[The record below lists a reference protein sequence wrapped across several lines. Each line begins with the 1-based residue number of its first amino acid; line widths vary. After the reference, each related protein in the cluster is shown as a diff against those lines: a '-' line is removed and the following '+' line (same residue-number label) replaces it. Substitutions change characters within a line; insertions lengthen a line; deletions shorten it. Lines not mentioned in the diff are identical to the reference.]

1 MKDHSTNILSKV
13 LLLIVLAGIWQPL
26 TAFAQEGTM
35 IDQVV
40 AVVGKHIIL
49 ESDLENQY
57 LQERMQGEI
66 QGSKAT
72 NKCRILEDALFQK
85 LLLNQAELDSVEVT
99 EAQID
104 QEMDSRLRYFIAQIG
119 SQEAFEEYYG
129 KSIPEF
135 KAEFR
140 EEVRKILMVGEVM
153 RGLDATI
160 DVTPSEVRAFFKSIP
175 KDSLPLVNSEVTI
188 GQIVKIPP
196 VSLEQKLAVKDKLRD
211 LRNRVL
217 QGENFATLA
226 ILYSEDP
233 GSASKGGEL
242 GLYGRGELY
251 PEFEAIAFKLEPG
264 EVSEIVET
272 PAGFHIIQMI
282 ERKGEYVNARHI
294 LMRAKV
300 APEDLQVARDLLDS
314 VAILIRA
321 EEITFD
327 EAVLQYSDDP
337 GKNNGGFL
345 INFNSGTIKFEVNEL
360 DPNVSFVVDKLDVG
374 EISNPVPMQTEDG
387 EDAFRLLYLRTRTL
401 PHRANLEEDYNR
413 IQFWAMGDKK
423 SRSYKEWAQKKVK
436 KTYIKIIDKYRNS
449 CTFDND
455 WFPEQ

>member
-1 MKDHSTNILSKV
+1 MKDHSTIIFKSSLLI
-13 LLLIVLAGIWQPL
+13 LLLLGLFHP
-26 TAFAQEGTM
+26 FSSNAQEVGLV
-35 IDQVV
+35 DQVV

-57 LQERMQGEI
+57 LTLRIQGEI
-66 QGSKAT
+66 VGTKAS
-72 NKCRILEDALFQK
+72 NKCRILEDVLFQK
-85 LLLNQAELDSVEVT
+85 LLLNQAELDSVDIS

-104 QEMDSRLRYFIAQIG
+104 QEIDQRLRYFIAQIG

-140 EEVRKILMVGEVM
+140 DEVRHILMVRSVIQE
-153 RGLDATI
+153 LDMTI
-160 DVTPSEVRAFFKSIP
+160 DVTPAEVRAYFKSIP

-196 VSLEQKLAVKDKLRD
+196 VSLAQKLAVKDRLRD
-211 LRNRVL
+211 MRKRVL
-217 QGENFATLA
+217 QGENFSTLA

-251 PEFEAIAFKLEPG
+251 PQFEAIAFKLKPG

-272 PAGFHIIQMI
+272 PAGFHIIQLI
-282 ERKGEYVNARHI
+282 ERKGEYVNVRHI

-300 APEDLQVARDLLDS
+300 APEDLVKARDVLDS
-314 VAILIRA
+314 VAIKIRS
-321 EEITFD
+321 EEISFD
-327 EAVLQYSDDP
+327 DAVLKYSDDP
-337 GKNNGGFL
+337 GKNNGGLL
-345 INFNSGTIKFEVNEL
+345 INFSSGTTKFEVNEL

-374 EISNPVPMQTEDG
+374 EISNPVQMQTEDG
-387 EDAFRLLYLRTRTL
+387 ADAFRLLYLKTRTL

-413 IQFWAMGDKK
+413 IQFWALEKK
-423 SRSYKEWAQKKVK
+423 KTESYHEWATKKVR
-436 KTYIKIIDKYRNS
+436 KTYIKIIDKYRDS
-449 CTFDND
+449 CVFDND
-455 WFPEQ
+455 WFPEY